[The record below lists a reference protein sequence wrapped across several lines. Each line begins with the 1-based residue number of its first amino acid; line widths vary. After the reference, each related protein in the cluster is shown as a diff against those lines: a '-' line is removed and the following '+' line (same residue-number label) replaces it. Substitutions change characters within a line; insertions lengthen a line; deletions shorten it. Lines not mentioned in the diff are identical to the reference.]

1 MVPQY
6 IPGVPVETTSI
17 SVSGSS
23 RTQQSFFNKELSE
36 AAEAKTIDAM
46 HSALQRAVDRLKG
59 YGIFDAVHAE
69 ISVDDS
75 DLAHNK
81 YRADVRV
88 QVKEKRVA
96 TLKLESYVKAG
107 TTAVGDVGMEAQ
119 GALRNPFG
127 FGETARVSV
136 NRTSVG
142 SEEYS
147 LSVSAPFPAPFLRD
161 MTASIRS
168 AQDNLSLYTGFV
180 QQQSAFSVSSTLNNL
195 DLQRVLGAPLLS
207 YQHKLQYTFSL
218 RDEVPLAQSSNPR
231 ISAAPEAILL
241 RASSS
246 SKSSLKYTCTRDTR
260 NKGANS
266 TAGELLEL
274 EVEAALPPGSSRF
287 LKSDLRAELHRC
299 LGPSLFGEDGLA
311 VSVSGTLGV
320 LHPLGAPSR
329 LSDRFYMG
337 GPMSLRG
344 FGMLGCGPRAG
355 SGTSSF
361 PIGGNSKA
369 SLMVSLHCPIPLR
382 AMATSG
388 CRSFVFMN
396 CGSVGGGS
404 ASSSAFGF
412 PRLSVGLG
420 GSFALGP
427 ARLECTYSLPLIHA
441 EQDQLK
447 QVQIGAGLT
456 LV

>member
-6 IPGVPVETTSI
+6 IPGVPVETN
-17 SVSGSS
+17 SVSVTGNQ
-23 RTQQSFFNKELSE
+23 RTQQGFFAKELSE
-36 AAEAKTIDAM
+36 VTETKTIDAM

-69 ISVDDS
+69 IAVNDT

-81 YRADVRV
+81 YRVDVRV

-107 TTAVGDVGMEAQ
+107 STAVGDVGIEAQ

-136 NRTSVG
+136 NRTNVG
-142 SEEYS
+142 SEEFG
-147 LSVSAPFPAPFLRD
+147 LVVSAPFPSPLLRD
-161 MTASIRS
+161 VTASARHS
-168 AQDNLSLYTGFV
+168 QDNLSAFTGYV
-180 QQQSAFSVSSTLNNL
+180 QQQSTLSVSSVVNNL
-195 DLQRVLGAPLLS
+195 DLQRVFGIPSGPA
-207 YQHKLQYTFSL
+207 QHKVQYTFSL
-218 RDEVPLAQSSNPR
+218 RDEVPVAHETVSRTSSV
-231 ISAAPEAILL
+231 PEAILL
-241 RASSS
+241 QASSS
-246 SKSSLKYTCTRDTR
+246 SKSSLKYTYTRDTR

-274 EVEAALPPGSSRF
+274 ELEAALPPGSSRF
-287 LKSDLRAELHRC
+287 AKSDLKVELHRC
-299 LGPSLFGEDGLA
+299 LGPRLFGEDGLA
-311 VSVSGTLGV
+311 VSLSGTLGI
-320 LHPLGAPSR
+320 LQPIGAVAQ

-355 SGTSSF
+355 EGRSSF
-361 PIGGNSKA
+361 PVGGNTKA
-369 SLMVSLHCPIPLR
+369 SLMVSLHCPVPLR
-382 AMATSG
+382 AMAESG
-388 CRSFVFMN
+388 CRSFVFLN
-396 CGSVGGGS
+396 CGSIGRG
-404 ASSSAFGF
+404 ASSGSVFGF

-427 ARLECTYSLPLIHA
+427 ARLECTYSLPLLRA